1 MVKVTQ
7 KPGVTPMILTSSHKA
22 AIALFCML
30 LPSLASAFDYATNK
44 NAIQHYATIDSDIPL
59 TKTVY
64 LSDSSY

>member
-1 MVKVTQ
+1 
-7 KPGVTPMILTSSHKA
+7 MILTSSHKA